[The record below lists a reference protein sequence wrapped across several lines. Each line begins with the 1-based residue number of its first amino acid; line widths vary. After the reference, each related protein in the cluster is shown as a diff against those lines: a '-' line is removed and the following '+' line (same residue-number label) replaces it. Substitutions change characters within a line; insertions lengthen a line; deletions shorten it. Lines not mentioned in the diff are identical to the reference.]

1 MTRNKIKINVNDI
14 IENRY
19 YTKMYK
25 PQSTNY
31 LKRAIKRSQ
40 GTPIHEIVVVKSLTD
55 KGKFSLISGG
65 ARLKSMIEN
74 GFELIDAILIEDATD
89 QEIQN
94 LVIDLNKYRKKSGV
108 EIKNELIH
116 FGSMYP
122 PNKGGLVNRYEL
134 IGQEM
139 GISTDRIKKIL
150 TTYSLFKNTDY
161 EFIIEQVLAKE
172 ISLRKGM
179 NVAKWYKNRKTDLD
193 PNLIKKMVKQ
203 GVDFEKIN
211 SISEEIDL
219 NSNSEF
225 DVIKDCLTE
234 TSTNEELE
242 NRQKSLIEA
251 KSKIEDHLNDQIWI
265 RDISTDELKY
275 CKIIQGNSRTVDI
288 SCLERYLNKVKMF
301 VGSCEYGYATKRPGR
316 ELDDDHEKLSKMSS
330 EEFAQYTASIYA
342 RYKPYLTDDGSVYVI
357 INDYKVP
364 SASKKYNTYS
374 CFTEHFVLEMLK
386 EGFFLVER
394 KIWLKNNPLPRQ
406 HKYKDMVESYEYVY
420 RFAIN
425 KDNYYQRSLKTM
437 SEDFEATYKLVS
449 GCTNHSPSQTEVRSG
464 KYIQSS
470 LKKIRNTLDNDY
482 CKEIIRGNVGNPGD
496 YFRQLFDKH
505 HSSTSP
511 VYLTAVLT
519 LAATEPGDLV
529 MDIWNGVGNSMLSSL
544 LLGRKYIG
552 IEIEQEYYNQTLVK
566 AAETEKFVDNHNI
579 ITTPLKAS

>member
-1 MTRNKIKINVNDI
+1 MKRNKIKININDI
-14 IENRY
+14 IENSY

-25 PQSTNY
+25 TESTKY
-31 LKRAIKRSQ
+31 LKSAIKRSN
-40 GTPIHEIVVVKSLTD
+40 GIPIHEIVVVKSLIDT
-55 KGKFSLISGG
+55 GKFSLISGG
-65 ARLKSMIEN
+65 ARLKSIIEN
-74 GFELIDAILIEDATD
+74 GFKLIDAILIEDATD
-89 QEIQN
+89 QEIKN
-94 LVIDLNKYRKKSGV
+94 LVIDLNKYRKKSGL

-116 FGSMYP
+116 FNSMYP

-139 GISTDRIKKIL
+139 GISSDRIKKIL
-150 TTYSLFKNTDY
+150 TLYSLFKKTEY
-161 EFIIEQVLAKE
+161 EFIIEQVLSNE
-172 ISLRKGM
+172 ISLRKSM
-179 NVAKWYKNRKTDLD
+179 DIAKWYKNRKTDLD
-193 PNLIKKMVKQ
+193 PSVIIEMVKS
-203 GVDFEKIN
+203 GTDFEKIN
-211 SISEEIDL
+211 SINEKINL
-219 NSNSEF
+219 NNNSEF
-225 DVIKDCLTE
+225 NVLKDCLTE
-234 TSTNEELE
+234 KTTESELN

-251 KSKIEDHLNDQIWI
+251 KSKIEDHLNDKIWI
-265 RDISTDELKY
+265 SDVSTDDLKY

-288 SCLERYLNKVKMF
+288 NCLERYLNKVKMF

-316 ELDDDHEKLSKMSS
+316 EFDDDHERLSKMSS
-330 EEFAQYTASIYA
+330 EEFAKYTASIYA
-342 RYKPYLTDDGSVYVI
+342 RYKPFLTDDGSVYVI

-364 SASKKYNTYS
+364 SASKKFNTYS

-386 EGFFLVER
+386 KGFFLVER
-394 KIWLKNNPLPRQ
+394 KIWVKTNPLPRQ

-425 KDNYYQRSLKTM
+425 KDNYYQRSLKIM
-437 SEDFEATYKLVS
+437 SEDFDTTYKLVS
-449 GCTNHSPSQTEVRSG
+449 GCTNHSPNQTEVRGG

-496 YFRQLFDKH
+496 FFRQLFDKH

-511 VYLTAVLT
+511 IYLTAVLT

-552 IEIEQEYYNQTLVK
+552 IEIEQEYYKQTLVK
-566 AAETEKFVDNHNI
+566 ASETEKFVDNHNI
-579 ITTPLKAS
+579 IKTPLKAS

>member
-1 MTRNKIKINVNDI
+1 MKRNKIKININDI
-14 IENRY
+14 IENSY

-25 PQSTNY
+25 TESTKY
-31 LKRAIKRSQ
+31 LKSAIKRSN
-40 GTPIHEIVVVKSLTD
+40 GIPIHEIVVVKSLIDT
-55 KGKFSLISGG
+55 GKFSLISGG
-65 ARLKSMIEN
+65 ARLKSIIEN
-74 GFELIDAILIEDATD
+74 GFKLIDAILIEDATD
-89 QEIQN
+89 QEIKN
-94 LVIDLNKYRKKSGV
+94 LVIDLNKYRKKSGL

-116 FGSMYP
+116 FNSMYP

-139 GISTDRIKKIL
+139 GISSDRIKKIL
-150 TTYSLFKNTDY
+150 TLYSLFKKTEY
-161 EFIIEQVLAKE
+161 EFIIEQVLSNE
-172 ISLRKGM
+172 ISLRKSM
-179 NVAKWYKNRKTDLD
+179 DIAKWYKNRKTDLD
-193 PNLIKKMVKQ
+193 PSVIIEMVKS
-203 GVDFEKIN
+203 GTDFEKIN
-211 SISEEIDL
+211 SINEKINL
-219 NSNSEF
+219 NNNSEF
-225 DVIKDCLTE
+225 NVIKDCLTE
-234 TSTNEELE
+234 KTTESELN

-251 KSKIEDHLNDQIWI
+251 KSKIEDHLNDKIWI
-265 RDISTDELKY
+265 SDVSTDDLKY

-288 SCLERYLNKVKMF
+288 NCLERYLNKVKMF

-316 ELDDDHEKLSKMSS
+316 EFDDDHERLSKMSS
-330 EEFAQYTASIYA
+330 EEFAKYTASIYA
-342 RYKPYLTDDGSVYVI
+342 RYKPFLTDDGSVYVI

-364 SASKKYNTYS
+364 SASKKFNTYS

-386 EGFFLVER
+386 KGFFLVER
-394 KIWLKNNPLPRQ
+394 KIWVKTNPLPRQ

-425 KDNYYQRSLKTM
+425 KDNYYQRSLKIM
-437 SEDFEATYKLVS
+437 SEDFDTTYKLVS
-449 GCTNHSPSQTEVRSG
+449 GCTNHSPNQTEVRGG

-496 YFRQLFDKH
+496 FFRQLFDKH

-511 VYLTAVLT
+511 IYLTAVLT

-552 IEIEQEYYNQTLVK
+552 IEIEQEYYKQTLVK
-566 AAETEKFVDNHNI
+566 ASETEKFVDNHNI
-579 ITTPLKAS
+579 IKTPLKAS